1 MRGLIRLGRTS
12 RRRSEGE
19 VLLLVDF
26 DEDERDGVDDD
37 EVDDDEEPGV
47 LDVEGVVVSR
57 LRCPWTNRVRVV
69 LTR

>member
-12 RRRSEGE
+12 RIRSEEE
-19 VLLLVDF
+19 VLFDF
-26 DEDERDGVDDD
+26 DEDEREDVDDD
-37 EVDDDEEPGV
+37 EVDDDDEPGV

-69 LTR
+69 LTH

>member
-19 VLLLVDF
+19 VLFDF

-37 EVDDDEEPGV
+37 DDDEPAV
-47 LDVEGVVVSR
+47 LDVEEVVVSR